1 VRIDKPIEKSKLES
15 ILIVKAYNSTAL
27 FRTKTQVLSGFFE
40 IGRYTVLAMTQ
51 VVRTFPSAKIPS
63 KSGDLPV
70 EVSLIAQLGHGSG
83 NHLYESVLA
92 RQKAHQDF
100 IDELDEPSAK
110 LAGTDFEKGDA
121 TSLYTFSVGAKG
133 HPFHRHAGHRI
144 FTAVSGSG
152 GAQLRF
158 SSVTLEQ
165 IEQDPN
171 NFVKALNF
179 INIPPD
185 CMFTV
190 RFGGDTWH
198 QFYPLLENSPHPVFF
213 ALSCHTN
220 ELGGNLPETLRQQVI
235 NNEANIPSL
244 TQLLPKNVADILE
257 RNDFDTSKIP
267 TTSLSLDA
275 PAGSALSAACLSY
288 RGGMGTLRGA
298 WSKWRGS
305 TGFASNN
312 GNGLAVVEL
321 ESTPKDLLLINQFND
336 EKFHHEDTFRLT
348 LDDIPVGN
356 RSASGLL
363 ASLLAGFLENRPTG
377 VSRMM
382 AFRNVLVKPIGLRT
396 SPLGCPVSS
405 LLSKQREHL
414 FANRFP
420 VLDQQ
425 TNTDNTFSQVVLGAD
440 DKHLKFRSCVGVKI
454 INPHRVEFTLGT
466 RVQCTNLFGRF
477 YMAVIDRVHRGYIT
491 PTMLRMAV
499 EHATQTAEN
508 SMLVDTIALKIV

>member
-1 VRIDKPIEKSKLES
+1 MFP
-15 ILIVKAYNSTAL
+15 
-27 FRTKTQVLSGFFE
+27 
-40 IGRYTVLAMTQ
+40 MTQ
-51 VVRTFPSAKIPS
+51 LVHTFPSAKISS
-63 KSGDLPV
+63 KSGGLPV

-92 RQKAHQDF
+92 RQKAHRDF
-100 IDELDEPSAK
+100 IYELDEPSAK

-121 TSLYTFSVGAKG
+121 TSLYSFAVGSKG

-152 GAQLRF
+152 GSQLRF
-158 SSVTLEQ
+158 SSATSEQ
-165 IEQDPN
+165 IEEDPY
-171 NFVKALNF
+171 NFVNALQY

-190 RFGGDTWH
+190 RFGGETWH
-198 QFYPLLENSPHPVFF
+198 QFAPLIENSPHPVFF

-220 ELGGNLPETLRQQVI
+220 ELGGDLPQALREKVI
-235 NNEANIPSL
+235 KNQADIPSL
-244 TQLLPKNVADILE
+244 TQLLPDKVAALIEQDA
-257 RNDFDTSKIP
+257 FDHGKIP
-267 TTSLSLDA
+267 TTALSLDA
-275 PAGSALSAACLSY
+275 PAGSALSMACQSF
-288 RGGMGTLRGA
+288 RGRAGTVRGA

-305 TGFASNN
+305 TGFASST
-312 GNGLAVVEL
+312 GTGLEVVEL
-321 ESTPKDLLLINQFND
+321 HVTPEDSLLLNQFSG
-336 EKFHHEDTFRLT
+336 EKFHHEDTFSLT
-348 LDDIPVGN
+348 IDNNIAHQN
-356 RSASGLL
+356 ASALL
-363 ASLLAGFLENRPTG
+363 AALLDGFLENPPAG

-405 LLSKQREHL
+405 LLSTQRDKL

-420 VLDQQ
+420 VLEQLA
-425 TNTDNTFSQVVLGAD
+425 NNDNSYAQVILGAD

-454 INPHRVEFTLGT
+454 LPSCEVQFTLGT

-477 YMAVIDRVHRGYIT
+477 YLAVIDRMHRSYIT

-499 EHATQTAEN
+499 EDATEYKLACNSISAE
-508 SMLVDTIALKIV
+508 LKTSAN